1 MRIEE
6 LWTSPMHK
14 MVIPLIEYP
23 KFTGSEIS
31 INLASYPSVEY
42 NKKPALVQA
51 IFKNLWPSPLR
62 STIFKLFEQFES
74 LLIAIGNRDHFLHQ
88 FHVFLFGLHAIDIIE
103 TGVKSEEERKELFGL
118 SHKDEVFWAWLMA
131 SSSHDFGRP
140 IADGKKLNKEMS
152 ILFGAFGIKSLS
164 HFYDLGAKDPDLEN
178 DAAFDKIDIG
188 PFSAESCIIKILDLH
203 ALLVAQVSQML
214 DLTKE
219 QAEALVQNQRNKISH
234 GYIGAIILGRNVIV
248 HGLSSMDNDWP
259 TFKASD
265 LFKALL
271 PALAAVFIHDMAE
284 TDHWNSLSPEK
295 NFFAFLLC
303 VSDQLQEWDRSVR
316 HDEEWP
322 ECHLEDFNRNDAEKH
337 IKLVYHLTHS
347 NWKTEV
353 RENIL
358 KELEKKESYL
368 NKLMPSS
375 SSLGLKFTLEYTSN
389 CDEVQKIITLTC

>member
-1 MRIEE
+1 
-6 LWTSPMHK
+6 MHK
-14 MVIPLIEYP
+14 MVLPLIEHP

-62 STIFKLFEQFES
+62 SKFFKLFEQFES

-88 FHVFLFGLHAIDIIE
+88 FHVFLFGLHAISIIE
-103 TGVKSEEERKELFGL
+103 AGVRSEEERKELFGL

-140 IADGKKLNKEMS
+140 IADGKKLNEKMS
-152 ILFGAFGIKSLS
+152 SLFGAFGIKSLS

-178 DAAFDKIDIG
+178 DATFDKIFIG
-188 PFSAESCIIKILDLH
+188 PCSAESCIKEILDIH
-203 ALLVAQVSQML
+203 ALLVEQVSHML

-219 QAEALVQNQRNKISH
+219 QAEALVQNQRNNVSH
-234 GYIGAIILGRNVIV
+234 GYIGAIILGRNVIE
-248 HGLSSMDNDWP
+248 HGLSSMDHDWP

-271 PALAAVFIHDMAE
+271 PALAAVFIHDMEE
-284 TDHWNSLSPEK
+284 TDQWNSLRPEN

-303 VSDQLQEWDRSVR
+303 VADQLQEWDRSVR

-337 IKLVYHLTHS
+337 IQLVYHLTHS
-347 NWKTEV
+347 NWDPDVRAKILEV
-353 RENIL
+353 
-358 KELEKKESYL
+358 LEKKESYL
-368 NKLMPSS
+368 NKLMPTSS
-375 SSLGLKFTLEYTSN
+375 FLGLKFTIEYTSN
-389 CDEVQKIITLTC
+389 CDEVQKIITFTC